1 MTQVVRNFNM
11 PHQTSIFD
19 SYPPQNSV
27 TRFWAEDSKIS
38 HFVLESCPK
47 IFKFARQTMLDLH
60 NHTTRCKHATGTMSE
75 YVDTALTQGV
85 SVYGF
90 ACHAPMD
97 YDTGFRMGFD
107 ELQDYFHD
115 IEKLQERYSGRC
127 LIRKGLEVDYLPK
140 HLDSRVLDADVDY
153 LIGSVHFLDDWGFDN
168 PQLIGE
174 YMRQD
179 MLQCWQRYLH
189 TIRDMAKSGL
199 FQIVGHFDLLK
210 IFNNPPDDSLCDAIA
225 QTLESIQDAGMA
237 LEINSAGL
245 RKPIGE
251 IYPSKQILRKAF
263 ALGIPITFGSDAHA
277 VQQVGFG
284 RESAQKLAKDVGYT
298 EMLDF
303 HKRSPIVCRIP

>member
-1 MTQVVRNFNM
+1 
-11 PHQTSIFD
+11 
-19 SYPPQNSV
+19 
-27 TRFWAEDSKIS
+27 
-38 HFVLESCPK
+38 
-47 IFKFARQTMLDLH
+47 MLDLH

-75 YVDTALTQGV
+75 YVDTALSQGV

-97 YDTGFRMGFD
+97 YDTGFRMSFD

-115 IEKLQERYSGRC
+115 IETLQERYSGRC
-127 LIRKGLEVDYLPK
+127 TIRKGLEVDYLPK

-168 PQLIGE
+168 PQFISE

-179 MLQCWQRYLH
+179 MSQCWQRYLH
-189 TIRDMAKSGL
+189 AIRDMAKSGL

-210 IFNNPPDDSLCDAIA
+210 IFNNPPDDSVHEAIT
-225 QTLESIQDAGMA
+225 QTLESIKSAGMA

-284 RESAQKLAKDVGYT
+284 RESAQRLAKEVGYT

-303 HKRSPIVCRIP
+303 HNRSPIVCRIP